1 MIRLLAY
8 IVAGMASV
16 LILGSVFGDRMVEY
30 DSEVAVLVFGA
41 ALGLLVFFIK
51 PIVTLISLPITCLT
65 FGLFALVIN
74 GAFFGFAAFIVPGV
88 DVTWLGAVVGGVI
101 SSVLSGIIYSVFDEE
116 SRPDERR

>member
-1 MIRLLAY
+1 VIRLLAY

-30 DSEVAVLVFGA
+30 DSEIAVLVFGA

-51 PIVTLISLPITCLT
+51 PVVTLISLPITCLT
-65 FGLFALVIN
+65 FGAFALVIN
-74 GAFFGFAAFIVPGV
+74 AAFFGLAAFIVPGV
-88 DVTWLGAVVGGVI
+88 DVTWLGAFTGGLI

-116 SRPDERR
+116 TQPDEQR

>member
-16 LILGSVFGDRMVEY
+16 LILGTVFGDRMVEY

-51 PIVTLISLPITCLT
+51 PIVTLISFPITCLT

-74 GAFFGFAAFIVPGV
+74 GAFFGLAAFIVPGV

-116 SRPDERR
+116 SRPSDQR

>member
-16 LILGSVFGDRMVEY
+16 LILGTVFGDRMVEY

-74 GAFFGFAAFIVPGV
+74 GAFFGLAAFVVPGV

-116 SRPDERR
+116 SRPADQR